1 MKMDRSR
8 AMKTMKSIMMEIE
21 HQYDG
26 VEHKSI
32 SEWVYTYKV
41 GEDLPDLEVS
51 MEFKDLFIDIF
62 IRPNTVILKEEN
74 LVHMY
79 RVLNF
84 MNKYLK
90 GSSRIYIDGELN
102 VEISLR
108 FTYKQLE
115 LLEFECV
122 PEIQFIL
129 TIYKELIDVLR
140 DVGLEG
146 MHFVEA
152 VMETEFRLIE
162 LEERGY
168 KSRR

>member
-1 MKMDRSR
+1 MDRSR
-8 AMKTMKSIMMEIE
+8 AMKTMKSILMESV
-21 HQYDG
+21 HQYDD

-41 GEDLPDLEVS
+41 GEDLPDLDVS
-51 MEFKDLFIDIF
+51 MKFKDLFVDIL
-62 IRPNTVILKEEN
+62 IRPNSVILKEEN

-84 MNKYLK
+84 MNEYLK
-90 GSSRIYIDGELN
+90 GSSRIYIDGEIN

-108 FTYKQLE
+108 FTYKQLKF
-115 LLEFECV
+115 LEFECAH
-122 PEIQFIL
+122 EIQFIL
-129 TIYKELIDVLR
+129 TIYKELMDVLV

-152 VMETEFRLIE
+152 VMETELRLIE

>member
-1 MKMDRSR
+1 MDRSR
-8 AMKTMKSIMMEIE
+8 AMKVMKSIMMEIE
-21 HQYDG
+21 HQYDSA
-26 VEHKSI
+26 EHKSI

-41 GEDLPDLEVS
+41 GEDLPDLDVS
-51 MEFKDLFIDIF
+51 MKFKDLFVDIL
-62 IRPNTVILKEEN
+62 IRPNSVILKEEN

-84 MNKYLK
+84 MNEYLK
-90 GSSRIYIDGELN
+90 GSSRIYVDGEIN

-108 FTYKQLE
+108 FTYKQLKF
-115 LLEFECV
+115 LEFECAH
-122 PEIQFIL
+122 EIQFIL
-129 TIYKELIDVLR
+129 TIYKELMDVLV

-152 VMETEFRLIE
+152 VMETELRLIE